1 MTPLQC
7 YIGSTTRVLTTRGL
21 LAIKFL
27 RFTLEAGM
35 VSCRYV
41 PSEHNP
47 ADYITRGLHPA
58 ELNMGHR
65 YNDVPELLYEFAELL
80 P

>member
-1 MTPLQC
+1 
-7 YIGSTTRVLTTRGL
+7 
-21 LAIKFL
+21 
-27 RFTLEAGM
+27 M

-80 P
+80 PKTKLTRH